1 VKVDL
6 SQPCTQL
13 ALAELV
19 GVSQQAIS
27 ALVTEGKLPSGGTL
41 GQLLLAYCER
51 LREQAAG
58 RLGDE
63 DNGLSLTGERAAL
76 ARAQREGIEI
86 KNAVL
91 RGEYAAISLLAETLA
106 SASQAVAE
114 RFDQLPGRMR
124 QAVPD
129 LPAAA
134 LEQALAV
141 VADARGEWVR
151 STVALVA
158 ARIEA
163 EPELD
168 VDDEPRAD

>member
-1 VKVDL
+1 MKVDL
-6 SQPCTQL
+6 SLGGTQA
-13 ALAELV
+13 ALAVLV

-27 ALVTEGKLPSGGTL
+27 ALMAEGKLPSEGTL

-91 RGEYAAISLLAETLA
+91 RGEYAAVSLLAETLA
-106 SASQAVAE
+106 TASQAVAE
-114 RFDQLPGRMR
+114 RFEHLPGRMR

-141 VADARGEWVR
+141 LAEARNEWVR

-158 ARIEA
+158 ARIE
-163 EPELD
+163 PELE